1 MNLRNPNEVES
12 ARQARRSIGL
22 IRRKLLN
29 PAPEVLDACTPHL
42 RTAIGSLENLQQ
54 LLETSTS
61 RPGPARTA
69 LQTEVSELG
78 RELRQV
84 NSLMRN
90 ASAFYTGLAR
100 LLTPGN
106 DGTIGYAP
114 SGPVPSR
121 RPSTLQLEG

>member
-1 MNLRNPNEVES
+1 
-12 ARQARRSIGL
+12 L

-29 PAPEVLDACTPHL
+29 PATEVLDSCRPHL
-42 RTAIGSLENLQQ
+42 RTAIDSLENLQQ
-54 LLETSTS
+54 LLAASTS

-90 ASAFYTGLAR
+90 ASAFYSGLGR
-100 LLTPGN
+100 LLTPDN
-106 DGTIGYAP
+106 DGTMAYAP
-114 SGPVPSR
+114 SGPLTIR
-121 RPSTLQLEG
+121 RASTLQLEG